1 MGVGFQKIKNFNM
14 TPEECKK
21 KIQDLNST
29 LWDNRV
35 RGPRIDEWLNNFSDD
50 LEKDYALYILSR
62 MMYYS
67 SLNIRSLLKSLYRDL
82 YRYPLIK
89 DIREKNNDTIDASII
104 EKQFLQELNKTRFL
118 GVGNPS
124 ESGVHLLYFF
134 RQENKIRRDLFVNT
148 DDVIRYDDDNKP
160 YINEAFKDVKRFVFI
175 DDLCG
180 SGIQATSDD
189 SNVRRCVGNI
199 RNVVDN
205 AEISYFMLFGLSNG
219 VEYVRNYEFCG
230 KKLYDHVEALIELD
244 GSYRC
249 FGDTSRFFNDGYHDK
264 EIARNIAHKYGYK
277 LAYDLS
283 EKEGYT
289 EYTSPTIAEQSEYRA
304 LGWGDCQL
312 LLSMYYNTPDNTL
325 PIIWYDENDELWT
338 PIFKRYNKVY

>member
-1 MGVGFQKIKNFNM
+1 MS
-14 TPEECKK
+14 PEECKK

-82 YRYPLIK
+82 YRYPIIRE
-89 DIREKNNDTIDASII
+89 IREKNDDSIDPNII

-199 RNVVDN
+199 RDVVNN

-244 GSYRC
+244 GSYSC
-249 FGDTSRFFNDGYHDK
+249 FSDTSRFFNDGYHDK
-264 EIARNIAHKYGYK
+264 EIAKNPLKSAISEDFWVRVFITD
-277 LAYDLS
+277 LAKHSRAAYSIIGRSALRFPGLIS
-283 EKEGYT
+283 RIKCIGFCHPEGQIVRQISDQTHHRQYVQFRR
-289 EYTSPTIAEQSEYRA
+289 S
-304 LGWGDCQL
+304 
-312 LLSMYYNTPDNTL
+312 
-325 PIIWYDENDELWT
+325 
-338 PIFKRYNKVY
+338 